1 MGQPVLPPAARRRP
15 ARRARSTVISALVTL
30 FILNVGL
37 AGFVYYRPGFRDP
50 LFDAKVKALVTR
62 FATNEEPTRVVVLG
76 SSRTAAAVEPRALEE
91 AIAAET
97 GRPCV
102 AFNMGLQG
110 DGPVCQLVHFRRV
123 REAGVRP
130 DVAIIELLPS
140 AFAWYRDDERAENR
154 PYDATV
160 LRPDRLTRAELDAV
174 CTYGF
179 PPVETRGE
187 WWEATFN
194 PWFGF
199 RFQLLARIQPKWLP
213 PGIVQHRRDIGETGG
228 WGPWDPVPPDIA
240 RLRLEEVRQAYE
252 SQLQAI
258 RIEGPHVEAFE
269 ELLREC
275 RRDGVGV
282 AVVVPPE
289 GSTFRAWYSAS
300 VQSGVAAF
308 EDRLRREFGVTVLD
322 AREWLPDEAFV
333 DSHHVVR
340 AWAKPYTERLAREAV
355 IPNLRTTTGSE

>member
-1 MGQPVLPPAARRRP
+1 MGLPVLPPAARRRP
-15 ARRARSTVISALVTL
+15 ARRARNTVVSAIITL
-30 FILNVGL
+30 FVLNAGL
-37 AGFVYYRPGFRDP
+37 AAFVHYRPGFRDP
-50 LFDAKVKALVTR
+50 LFDAKVKALVTC
-62 FATNEEPTRVVVLG
+62 FETNEEPTRIVVLG
-76 SSRTAAAVEPRALEE
+76 SSRTAAAIEPRALEE

-97 GRPCV
+97 GRPAV

-130 DVAIIELLPS
+130 DVAVIELLPS

-160 LRPDRLTRAELDAV
+160 LRADRLTRAELDAV
-174 CTYGF
+174 CRYGF
-179 PPVETRGE
+179 PSAETRGE
-187 WWEATFN
+187 WREATFN

-228 WGPWDPVPPDIA
+228 WGPWDPVPPEIA
-240 RLRLEEVRQAYE
+240 RQRVAEVKEAYG
-252 SQLQAI
+252 SQLHAI
-258 RIEGPHVEAFE
+258 HLSGPHVEAFE

-275 RRDGVGV
+275 RRDGVRV
-282 AVVVPPE
+282 AVVLPPE
-289 GSTFRAWYSAS
+289 GSEFRSWYPPH
-300 VQSGVAAF
+300 VQVALDQF
-308 EDRLRREFGVTVLD
+308 VNRLRTDHGVVVLD
-322 AREWLPDEAFV
+322 ARSWLPDEAFV

-340 AWAKPYTERLAREAV
+340 SWAGPYSRRLAREAV
-355 IPNLRTTTGSE
+355 MPALREGSPE